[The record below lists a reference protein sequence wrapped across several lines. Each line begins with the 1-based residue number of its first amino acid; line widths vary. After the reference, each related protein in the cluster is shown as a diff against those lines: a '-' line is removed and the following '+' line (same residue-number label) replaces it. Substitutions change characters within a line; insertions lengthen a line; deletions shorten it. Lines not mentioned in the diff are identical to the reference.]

1 MSEQVP
7 KIAIYLDF
15 ENLAISAKEA
25 YPSTPRPLRID
36 DILDFAKGNGDVL
49 IKKAFA
55 DWNKPP
61 CNQYVEDLRL
71 RAFDLIFLPQ
81 TSLSGKNGA
90 DLRMTID
97 AMEDMWDKPLLDVF
111 FLGTGDTDFIHLI
124 RKIKERGK
132 EVVVLGFEHSVGR
145 TIRYN
150 CDRFESLEDLL
161 GKAPADTGKEKKE
174 EEELEDDPR
183 ELFIRYIKNRST
195 DEPAILSQ
203 IKDDLTRLD
212 PSFSEKKYGYKHFK
226 DFLDSFRGD
235 LFTSIKMDDKAGHHL
250 VFFKSYS
257 ELASTINET
266 QVRDFI
272 DKDMRYLRDRA
283 MRKAL
288 YKEIINLFHADGE
301 TTINQMIDDLSAIF
315 DKKIPKVTLKLF
327 LRTMAEGRMF
337 KFANVKYT
345 GNIYTMPQVLKA
357 DSTSME
363 KLDDIYVQRIIDLT
377 LKKFAGVPQQTVT
390 RIMGLTEN

>member
-1 MSEQVP
+1 MSEPVP

-15 ENLAISAKEA
+15 ENLAISAKEV

-36 DILDFAKGNGDVL
+36 DILDFAKGYGDVL

-71 RAFDLIFLPQ
+71 KAFDLIFLPQ

-97 AMEDMWDKPLLDVF
+97 ALEDMYDKELLDVF
-111 FLGTGDTDFIHLI
+111 FLGTGDTDFIHLV
-124 RKIKERGK
+124 RKLKEQGK
-132 EVVVLGFEHSVGR
+132 QVVVLGFEHSVGR

-161 GKAPADTGKEKKE
+161 GKPPAPVVTEKKE

-203 IKDDLTRLD
+203 IKNDLMRLD
-212 PSFSEKKYGYKHFK
+212 PSFSEKKYGYRHFK
-226 DFLDSFRGD
+226 DFLDSFKGD
-235 LFTSIKMDDKAGHHL
+235 LFTAIKMDDQAGHHL

-257 ELASTINET
+257 ELTSNINET

-272 DKDMRYLRDRA
+272 EKDMRFI
-283 MRKAL
+283 K
-288 YKEIINLFHADGE
+288 
-301 TTINQMIDDLSAIF
+301 
-315 DKKIPKVTLKLF
+315 DKQP
-327 LRTMAEGRMF
+327 AEGVVQGDNR
-337 KFANVKYT
+337 AV
-345 GNIYTMPQVLKA
+345 PLRRR
-357 DSTSME
+357 
-363 KLDDIYVQRIIDLT
+363 DDHQPDDRRPVGPVREED
-377 LKKFAGVPQQTVT
+377 P
-390 RIMGLTEN
+390 

>member
-1 MSEQVP
+1 MTEQVP

-15 ENLAISAKEA
+15 ENLAISAKEV
-25 YPSTPRPLRID
+25 YPLTPKPLRID
-36 DILDFAKGNGDVL
+36 DILDYAKGYGDVL

-61 CNQYVEDLRL
+61 CSQYVEDLRL
-71 RAFDLIFLPQ
+71 RAFDLVFLPQ

-97 AMEDMWDKPLLDVF
+97 ALEDMYNKSLLDVF

-132 EVVVLGFEHSVGR
+132 EVVVLGFEHSIGR

-161 GKAPADTGKEKKE
+161 GKAPAPPGVEKKE

-183 ELFIRYIKNRST
+183 ELFLRYIKNRST

-203 IKDDLTRLD
+203 IKNDLMRLD

-226 DFLDSFRGD
+226 EFLDSFKGD
-235 LFTSIKMDDKAGHHL
+235 LFTTIKMDDKAGHHL
-250 VFFKSYS
+250 VFFKSYA
-257 ELASTINET
+257 ELTSDINEA

-272 DKDMRYLRDRA
+272 DKEMRFIRDRA
-283 MRKAL
+283 LRKAL
-288 YKEIINLFHADGE
+288 YKETIGLFHADGE
-301 TTINQMIDDLSAIF
+301 TTINQMVDDLWALF
-315 DKKIPKVTLKLF
+315 DKKVPKATLKRF

-337 KFANVKYT
+337 KFVNAKYT
-345 GNIYTMPQVLKA
+345 GNIYTMPQVLKT
-357 DSTSME
+357 DLPSLE
-363 KLDDIYVQRIIDLT
+363 RLDEIYLQRIIDLT
-377 LKKFAGVPQQTVT
+377 LRKCPGVPQESVT
-390 RIMGLTEN
+390 RMMGLS

>member
-36 DILDFAKGNGDVL
+36 DILDFAKGYGDVL

-71 RAFDLIFLPQ
+71 KAFDLVFLPQ

-97 AMEDMWDKPLLDVF
+97 ALEDMWDKPILDVF

-124 RKIKERGK
+124 RKIKETGK
-132 EVVVLGFEHSVGR
+132 SVVVLGFEHSIGR

-161 GKAPADTGKEKKE
+161 GKAPAPPGVEKKE

-183 ELFIRYIKNRST
+183 ELFLRYIKNRST

-203 IKDDLTRLD
+203 IKNDLMRLD

-226 DFLDSFRGD
+226 EFLDSFKGD
-235 LFTSIKMDDKAGHHL
+235 LFTTIKMDDKAGHHL
-250 VFFKSYS
+250 VFFKSYA
-257 ELASTINET
+257 ELTSDINEA

-272 DKDMRYLRDRA
+272 DKEMRFIRDRA
-283 MRKAL
+283 LRKAL
-288 YKEIINLFHADGE
+288 YKETIGLFHADGE
-301 TTINQMIDDLSAIF
+301 TTINQMVDDLWALF
-315 DKKIPKVTLKLF
+315 DKKVPKATLKRF

-337 KFANVKYT
+337 KFANAKYT
-345 GNIYTMPQVLKA
+345 GNIYTMPQVLKT
-357 DSTSME
+357 DLPSLE
-363 KLDDIYVQRIIDLT
+363 RLDEIYLQRIIDLT
-377 LKKFAGVPQQTVT
+377 LRKCPGVPQESVT
-390 RIMGLTEN
+390 RMMGLS

>member
-1 MSEQVP
+1 MMTEKVP

-15 ENLAISAKEA
+15 ENLAISAKEV

-36 DILDFAKGNGDVL
+36 DILDYAKGYGDVI

-55 DWNKPP
+55 DWNKAP

-71 RAFDLIFLPQ
+71 RGFDLIFLPQ

-97 AMEDMWDKPLLDVF
+97 ALEDMYDKSLLDVF

-132 EVVVLGFEHSVGR
+132 EVVVLGFEHSIGR
-145 TIRYN
+145 TIRFN

-161 GKAPADTGKEKKE
+161 GKAPAPDVKEKRE

-183 ELFIRYIKNRST
+183 ELFLRYLKNRST

-203 IKDDLTRLD
+203 IKNDLMRLD
-212 PSFSEKKYGYKHFK
+212 PAFSEKKYGYKHFK
-226 DFLDSFRGD
+226 DFLDSFKGD
-235 LFTSIKMDDKAGHHL
+235 LFTSIKMDERAGHHL
-250 VFFKSYS
+250 VFFKSYA
-257 ELASTINET
+257 ELTSDINEG
-266 QVRDFI
+266 QVREFI
-272 DKDMRYLRDRA
+272 DKDLRYVRDRNL
-283 MRKAL
+283 RKTM
-288 YKEIINLFHADGE
+288 YKEIIDLFHADGE
-301 TTINQMIDDLSAIF
+301 TTINQMTDDLWSLL
-315 DKKIPKVTLKLF
+315 DKKVPKATLKRF
-327 LRTMAEGRMF
+327 LRTMGEGRMF

-345 GNIYTMPQVLKA
+345 GNIYTMPQVLKG
-357 DSTSME
+357 DLPSLE
-363 KLDDIYVQRIIDLT
+363 KLDEMYLQRIIDLT
-377 LKKFAGVPQQTVT
+377 LKKYPGVPQESVT
-390 RIMGLTEN
+390 RMMGLS

>member
-1 MSEQVP
+1 MTEQVP

-15 ENLAISAKEA
+15 ENLAISAKEV

-36 DILDFAKGNGDVL
+36 DILDYAKGYGDVL

-71 RAFDLIFLPQ
+71 RAFDLVFLPQ

-97 AMEDMWDKPLLDVF
+97 ALEDMYDKSLLDVF

-132 EVVVLGFEHSVGR
+132 EVVVLGFEHSIGR

-161 GKAPADTGKEKKE
+161 GKAPAPAEKEKKE

-183 ELFIRYIKNRST
+183 DLFLRYIKNRST

-203 IKDDLTRLD
+203 IKNDLMRLD

-226 DFLDSFRGD
+226 EFLDSFKGD

-257 ELASTINET
+257 ELTSDINEA

-272 DKDMRYLRDRA
+272 EKDMRFIKDHNLRR
-283 MRKAL
+283 AL
-288 YKEIINLFHADGE
+288 YKEIVGLFHADGE
-301 TTINQMIDDLSAIF
+301 TAINQMIDDLWSLF
-315 DKKIPKVTLKLF
+315 DKKVPKATLKRF

-337 KFANVKYT
+337 KFASVKYT

-357 DSTSME
+357 DLPSME
-363 KLDDIYVQRIIDLT
+363 KLDDIYLQRIIDLT
-377 LKKFAGVPQQTVT
+377 LKKHPGVSQESVT
-390 RIMGLTEN
+390 KMMGLS

>member
-1 MSEQVP
+1 MTEQVP

-15 ENLAISAKEA
+15 ENLAISAKEV

-36 DILDFAKGNGDVL
+36 DILDYAKGYGDVL

-71 RAFDLIFLPQ
+71 RAFDLVFLPQ

-97 AMEDMWDKPLLDVF
+97 ALEDMYDKSLLDVF

-132 EVVVLGFEHSVGR
+132 EVVVLGFEHSIGR

-150 CDRFESLEDLL
+150 CDKFEDLEDLL
-161 GKAPADTGKEKKE
+161 GRAPAPAVKEKKE

-183 ELFIRYIKNRST
+183 DLFLRYIKNRST

-203 IKDDLTRLD
+203 IKNDLMRLD

-226 DFLDSFRGD
+226 DFLDSFKG
-235 LFTSIKMDDKAGHHL
+235 
-250 VFFKSYS
+250 YS
-257 ELASTINET
+257 ELTSDINEA

-272 DKDMRYLRDRA
+272 EKDMRFIKDRNL
-283 MRKAL
+283 RKAL
-288 YKEIINLFHADGE
+288 YKEIVNLFHADGE
-301 TTINQMIDDLSAIF
+301 TTINQMIDDLWSLF
-315 DKKIPKVTLKLF
+315 DKKVPKATLKRF

-337 KFANVKYT
+337 KFASVKYT

-357 DSTSME
+357 DLPSME
-363 KLDDIYVQRIIDLT
+363 KLDDTYVQRLIDLT
-377 LKKFAGVPQQTVT
+377 LKKYPGVPQESVT
-390 RIMGLTEN
+390 RMMGLS